1 MGKSNFLDVSDRFER
16 QMMEEKSSSISSGF
30 LIIFALLPLSFL
42 FFYLAQICHCSFFI
56 SLFPG
61 FGFLPCFSWWAQRCS
76 PWSSVHLCFPWRARI
91 PDSFWHSDPSSF
103 PFYLLTVF
111 SHLFRYDFQAVWQ
124 LLLPTTSQHKG
135 KQRVLHGPVRESR
148 ADLCT
153 TDCLSF
159 WVSKSGL
166 SENGFRCLKKN
177 AHIIKEIL

>member
-1 MGKSNFLDVSDRFER
+1 MATWPEFAFPQGWVHGAVTTRDPWSEHPRSSGTCIPYSCYSRSFFSAFPFPVMGKSNFLDVSDRFGK
-16 QMMEEKSSSISSGF
+16 QMMEENSSSISSGS

-61 FGFLPCFSWWAQRCS
+61 FGFLPCFSWWAQRCL

-91 PDSFWHSDPSSF
+91 PDSFWHPDPSSF

-124 LLLPTTSQHKG
+124 LLLPATS
-135 KQRVLHGPVRESR
+135 
-148 ADLCT
+148 
-153 TDCLSF
+153 
-159 WVSKSGL
+159 
-166 SENGFRCLKKN
+166 
-177 AHIIKEIL
+177 